1 MQETSLHAALKEW
14 YAQPGDLLETPVD
27 GYVVDIVRGE
37 LLIEIQTR
45 NFSALKAKL
54 HQLLPDHP
62 VRLGYPLAREKWIL
76 RVAAD
81 GKTVLVRRKSPRR
94 AGLEH
99 LFTELVRLPGLVAHP
114 NFTLEVLFI
123 QEEEIWRDDGRGS
136 WRRKGWSIA
145 DRRLLGVLESRQLA
159 TPQDFLEL
167 LPPRLP
173 QLFTAVELAQEL
185 GRPAY
190 LARKMVYCL
199 RAMGVVESAGKRGRA
214 GLFQARDNAGV
225 NLNIRSEG

>member
-1 MQETSLHAALKEW
+1 
-14 YAQPGDLLETPVD
+14 
-27 GYVVDIVRGE
+27 
-37 LLIEIQTR
+37 
-45 NFSALKAKL
+45 
-54 HQLLPDHP
+54 
-62 VRLGYPLAREKWIL
+62 
-76 RVAAD
+76 
-81 GKTVLVRRKSPRR
+81 
-94 AGLEH
+94 
-99 LFTELVRLPGLVAHP
+99 
-114 NFTLEVLFI
+114 
-123 QEEEIWRDDGRGS
+123 
-136 WRRKGWSIA
+136 RKGWSIA

-167 LPPRLP
+167 LPPSLP
-173 QLFTAVELAQEL
+173 QPFTTLELAQEL

>member
-54 HQLLPDHP
+54 YQLLPDHP
-62 VRLGYPLAREKWIL
+62 VRLVYPLAREKWIL

-81 GKTVLVRRKSPRR
+81 GRTTLGRRKSPRR
-94 AGLEH
+94 SGLEH
-99 LFTELVRLPGLVAHP
+99 LFVELVRLPGLVVHP

-136 WRRKGWSIA
+136 WRRKYWSIA

-159 TPQDFLEL
+159 TPRDFLEL
-167 LPPRLP
+167 LPPSLP
-173 QLFTAVELAQEL
+173 QPFTTLELAQEL

-214 GLFQARDNAGV
+214 GLYQARDDRRMSQ
-225 NLNIRSEG
+225 NIRSER